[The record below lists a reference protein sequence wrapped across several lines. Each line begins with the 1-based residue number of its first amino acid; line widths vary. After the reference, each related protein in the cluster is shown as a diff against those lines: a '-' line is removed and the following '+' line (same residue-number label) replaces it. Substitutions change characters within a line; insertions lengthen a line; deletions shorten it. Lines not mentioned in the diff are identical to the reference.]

1 MDVWDEGFDF
11 IAIRVSKYDFV
22 RVYIRRGNTMI

>member
-1 MDVWDEGFDF
+1 MDVWDESFDF

-22 RVYIRRGNTMI
+22 RIYSIGRDAMI